1 MCFPVNIGKFLRTPI
16 RKTFASGCFCI
27 LRTGISVVCVVPIA
41 EFQSTTYLILR
52 RTIIFKKGTFNRYVT
67 FLGWRRLVGI
77 VTDRDG
83 KMKKERAVLLR
94 NGN

>member
-1 MCFPVNIGKFLRTPI
+1 MKEFPF
-16 RKTFASGCFCI
+16 
-27 LRTGISVVCVVPIA
+27 VCVVPIV

-77 VTDRDG
+77 VTDRYG
-83 KMKKERAVLLR
+83 KMKK
-94 NGN
+94 